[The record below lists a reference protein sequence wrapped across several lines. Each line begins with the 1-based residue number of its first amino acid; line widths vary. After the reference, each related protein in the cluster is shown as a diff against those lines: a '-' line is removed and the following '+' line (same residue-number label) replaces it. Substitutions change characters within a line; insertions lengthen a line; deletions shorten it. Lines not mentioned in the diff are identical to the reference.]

1 MSFLRFNTGSTF
13 CVMLCNS
20 WSNNVCYGLFVH
32 PERFHLR
39 GQAPVL
45 IDCAHLF
52 LLFWLSRTLPRQDD
66 FVFCLVLLLQIAI
79 SLSIFCPNLRLFLSD
94 AILNLAQQIKFYP
107 APALP
112 GQKHCKLLK
121 SICSVTPSLNL
132 QRYIFN

>member
-1 MSFLRFNTGSTF
+1 M
-13 CVMLCNS
+13 
-20 WSNNVCYGLFVH
+20 
-32 PERFHLR
+32 RFHLR
-39 GQAPVL
+39 GQTPVL

-107 APALP
+107 APGLP

-121 SICSVTPSLNL
+121 SICSVTQQTHRFAQLLTVLVFPPISRQRLNSVL
-132 QRYIFN
+132 PISQTP